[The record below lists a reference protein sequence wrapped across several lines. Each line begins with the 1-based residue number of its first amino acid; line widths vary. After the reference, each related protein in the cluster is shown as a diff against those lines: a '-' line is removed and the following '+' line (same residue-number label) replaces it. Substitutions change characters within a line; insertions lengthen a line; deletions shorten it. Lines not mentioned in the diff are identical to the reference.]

1 MGNLSIHFDGTE
13 FRCPCCGSLGKGI
26 ETELIRKLEL
36 LFDAM
41 NAGAIIITSGYRC
54 PPHSVA
60 VGGYANDAHTKGIAA
75 DIKVRKIDGSYY
87 KPETVAREAEKIGF
101 SGIGIMT
108 NATHV
113 DIRNA
118 KNYYNS
124 HWFGD
129 ERTGENIATFKNM
142 GEPIKRDDN
151 TFPKKIRIK
160 VYADDVLITDKE
172 IEI

>member
-1 MGNLSIHFDGTE
+1 MGDLSTHFDGME
-13 FRCPCCGSLGKGI
+13 FRCPCCGGLGDGI
-26 ETELIRKLEL
+26 ATELIRKLEL
-36 LFDAM
+36 LFEAM

-75 DIKVRKIDGSYY
+75 DVKVRKLDGSFYT
-87 KPETVAREAEKIGF
+87 PEAVAREAEKIGF
-101 SGIGIMT
+101 TGIGLCSG
-108 NATHV
+108 ATHL
-113 DIRNA
+113 DIRNGV
-118 KNYYNS
+118 NYYNS

-129 ERTGENIATFKNM
+129 ERTGENVATFANM
-142 GEPIKRDDN
+142 GEPVEGVKK